1 MVTGKTIGELTELT
15 NLTPNTKIPVE
26 LSGDTYHINYSSITP
41 YRIYRALV
49 THTGPLTFFG
59 DTDTPL
65 GGFILGETYTIED
78 YFAGDDFSNIAEVLD
93 GVINDTGC
101 VFKVT
106 GSTSTLEILADTWIG
121 SVLTSSGNV
130 IMNVIENTLGF
141 NLVPDYPGIG
151 IDGVY
156 LFFSDSPTEDIFN
169 PKKSSFTIGT
179 TVPYGFSSNLP
190 LFMASIDPLFFTPFL
205 YVIDVQTF
213 SSANFML
220 YNTPIEIK
228 IYN

>member
-15 NLTPNTKIPVE
+15 NLTPDTKIPVE

-41 YRIYRALV
+41 YRIYRALI
-49 THTGPLTFFG
+49 THTGSLTYFG

-65 GGFILGETYTIED
+65 GGFILGETYTIDD

-93 GVINDTGC
+93 GVINETGC

-106 GSTSTLEILADTWIG
+106 GSTSTLEIVANNWIG
-121 SVLTSSGNV
+121 SIVTSSGNV

-141 NLVPDYPGIG
+141 DLVPDYPGLG
-151 IDGVY
+151 IDGLY
-156 LFFSDSPTEDIFN
+156 LFFSDSPTEDILN
-169 PKKSSFTIGT
+169 PKKSTFNVGT

-190 LFMASIDPLFFTPFL
+190 LFMASIDPLFYTPML
-205 YVIDVQTF
+205 YTF
-213 SSANFML
+213 DLHTNAPVPNML
-220 YNTPIEIK
+220 YNTPIEVK